1 MKTKLRKIFFMEI
14 IIAKNAGFCFGVK
27 RAVEMAEKALGK
39 GRKVYCLGSLIHNR
53 QVIEKLEQKGLVTVK
68 APAEIPAG
76 SVFLVRSHGIDP
88 EIVEEIVAR
97 GGEIL
102 DATCPFVRRA
112 QRVAKK
118 FHDENYAVV
127 ICGDPNHAEVLGIN
141 AWAKNS
147 AKIIH
152 DADEIKNLEF
162 QCAVGVLSQTT
173 QKKELFDNVVR
184 ELTKKT
190 KNLVIENTICLDSS
204 TKQAE
209 VSALAKKVDLMIVI
223 GGKNSSNT
231 GKLVE
236 LSKAQKIPTYHIE
249 TAAELQKDWFQTAQ
263 KVGIAAGASTAQ
275 FLIDE
280 VVDKIKIL
288 C

>member
-1 MKTKLRKIFFMEI
+1 M
-14 IIAKNAGFCFGVK
+14 V
-27 RAVEMAEKALGK
+27 EKALEEEG
-39 GRKVYCLGSLIHNR
+39 KVYCLGSLIHNQ
-53 QVIEKLEQKGLVTVK
+53 QVIERLAQKGLVTVEK
-68 APAEIPAG
+68 VGDIPAG
-76 SVFLVRSHGIDP
+76 VKFVVRSHGIDP
-88 EIVEEIVAR
+88 GIVESIVAR

-112 QRVAKK
+112 QLMAKK
-118 FHDENYAVV
+118 FHEENYEVV
-127 ICGDPNHAEVLGIN
+127 ICGDPAHAEVIGIN
-141 AWAKNS
+141 AWAKNC

-152 DADEIKNLEF
+152 DASEVKNLEF
-162 QCAVGVLSQTT
+162 KNTVGVLSQTT
-173 QKKELFDNVVR
+173 QKKELFDSVVR
-184 ELTKKT
+184 ELAKKT

-209 VSALAKKVDLMIVI
+209 VSALAKKVDLMIVV

-231 GKLVE
+231 GKLVQ
-236 LSKAQKIPTYHIE
+236 LSEAQKTPTKHIE
-249 TAAELQKDWFQTAQ
+249 TAAEVQKEWFCAVQ

-280 VVDKIKIL
+280 VVDKINSL